1 MVNTHVL
8 VVEPWCHE
16 RRICSVNLN
25 TDDPVG
31 ARNRAIVFGLVT
43 LVVLGIVLGLSVG
56 LLGSRAVDSTG
67 IDDVQAPNNPAG
79 PPDDPIDDFTAT
91 PSPTEE
97 TEDTFEPTEPT
108 EPTEPS
114 PTEPTETRDPREPT
128 LNASPDTASDMEQV
142 TLSGRF
148 PGMGA
153 GVTLAVERK
162 EGGTWASFGVPA
174 VTTTTDQGGTFST
187 WILTGQSGRN
197 LFRLTTSDGESTPT
211 VVVQIT

>member
-1 MVNTHVL
+1 M
-8 VVEPWCHE
+8 
-16 RRICSVNLN
+16 NLN
-25 TDDPVG
+25 TDDPIG
-31 ARNRAIVFGLVT
+31 ARNRAILFGLVT
-43 LVVLGIVLGLSVG
+43 LVVLGIVIGLSVG
-56 LLGSRAVDSTG
+56 ILGSRAVDSTG
-67 IDDVQAPNNPAG
+67 IDDIQAPNNPAG
-79 PPDDPIDDFTAT
+79 PTDDPIEDFTAGPT
-91 PSPTEE
+91 P
-97 TEDTFEPTEPT
+97 TEDTFEPET
-108 EPTEPS
+108 PTEPS
-114 PTEPTETRDPREPT
+114 ETTEPTPTEPSKTRDPREPT
-128 LNASPDTASDMEQV
+128 LVASPETASDMEQV

-197 LFRLTTSDGESTPT
+197 LFRLTTSDGESTPA

>member
-1 MVNTHVL
+1 
-8 VVEPWCHE
+8 
-16 RRICSVNLN
+16 VNLD

-31 ARNRAIVFGLVT
+31 ARNRAILFGLVT

-56 LLGSRAVDSTG
+56 ILGSRAVDSTG
-67 IDDVQAPNNPAG
+67 IDDVRAPNNPAG
-79 PPDDPIDDFTAT
+79 PTDDQIEDFTAGPT
-91 PSPTEE
+91 P
-97 TEDTFEPTEPT
+97 TEDTFEPTTPSEPPET
-108 EPTEPS
+108 TEPS
-114 PTEPTETRDPREPT
+114 PTEPTKTRDPREPT
-128 LNASPDTASDMEQV
+128 LVASPETASDMEQV

-174 VTTTTDQGGTFST
+174 VTTTTDHGGTFST

-197 LFRLTTSDGESTPT
+197 LFRLTTSDGESTPA